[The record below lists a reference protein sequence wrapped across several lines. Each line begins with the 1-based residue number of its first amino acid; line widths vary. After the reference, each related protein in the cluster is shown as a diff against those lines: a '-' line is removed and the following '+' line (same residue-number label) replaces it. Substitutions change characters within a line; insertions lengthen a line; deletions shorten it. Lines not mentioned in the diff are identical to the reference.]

1 MQTIKAYMLVLLS
14 ILIGSGGVL
23 ILLPVTWL
31 WLLGVVFF
39 ISTGFFGVSVGVM
52 EMEPPLFLLD
62 WAKKAFAMVILP
74 GYGLLSLW
82 WMVVSY
88 RTVTFREVP
97 KKIWLGL
104 AIGCAYAL
112 LFSGIRRLKLT
123 ASPPFISYE
132 NAWGGWTLEFWL
144 GLGPLLILFLL
155 LLAMWL
161 RGRDEVS
168 KSLPPS
174 EEPVVNL

>member
-14 ILIGSGGVL
+14 ILIGSGAVL

-31 WLLGVVFF
+31 WLFCVLFIISRVVCE
-39 ISTGFFGVSVGVM
+39 VVVGVM
-52 EMEPPLFLLD
+52 EAKPPLILLD
-62 WAKKAFAMVILP
+62 WAVVAFPTVILP

-82 WMVVSY
+82 WMVFSY

-112 LFSGIRRLKLT
+112 SFSGIHRLKLA

-132 NAWGGWTLEFWL
+132 AAWEGWTLDFWR